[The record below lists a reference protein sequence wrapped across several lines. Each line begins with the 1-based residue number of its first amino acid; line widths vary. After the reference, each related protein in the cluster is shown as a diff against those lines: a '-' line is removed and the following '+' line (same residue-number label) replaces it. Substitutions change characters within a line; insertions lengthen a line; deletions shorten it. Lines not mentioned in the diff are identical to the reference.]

1 MANGGDGLEQAI
13 GGDGGVAAAQ
23 AASASNGVQGLAQA
37 LHGLI
42 EVQTSSGFTKHLR
55 PPTSFQPE
63 NRSEELSK
71 WMDWR
76 FQFETFVGAVDAS
89 MLNHMKQAEK
99 EENPINDGNPQIRA
113 QSERLYSLLT
123 ALMKQRP
130 LRLVRGVSNQNGL
143 EAWRILTKDLQLR
156 TRQRSLALVQALNKV
171 QFDATKSVTEQLPQ
185 YDLMVRE
192 YEKSSQT
199 TYPDDL
205 KIASV
210 VAALPPN
217 LRVHIQMALQDDTTF
232 EDLRQRIELYEQV
245 SQRWMSEGGLQLSV
259 RPMAE
264 VEDKGGP
271 MEVDAVWSKDGGRKG
286 GKKGGKKG
294 KDKGKQK
301 GKGSWSKD
309 GGKKGGKPFVK
320 GDGKKGKGMGTC
332 HNCGKPGHYAKDC
345 WSKKVRR
352 VEEEGQDAKG
362 SATVTTKDGQTS
374 ASTGS
379 SAHTGGRSS
388 TAGVRRVRLVTP
400 TGLATMEIFDL
411 TQGDSNEE
419 QETSEAEDE
428 TSELTIFAVTEIAET
443 YEAMDDEE
451 TFYDCDEELK
461 EELKPPSMEETEA
474 QTSGRRDDGEA
485 KAMVEPMKICMI
497 KNVVALEVPSVIMTI
512 DSGADVSVATERFYN
527 LGVPGAGKPIEM
539 IDAQGAKICSRGN
552 RRLRLQAQTRDG
564 EVIEFIEQF
573 ALGVGVTHPLLSFGR
588 LLKQGWGLSKDDHG
602 LFLEHPEKTVKIPA
616 RLEQNSLVMDVKI
629 CAVRAEGDEPEELQV
644 NAVSG
649 GREEAVESGGDT
661 RPPEHPSTAATSE
674 NAAATC
680 EKGDT
685 EDDDVTM
692 ELMHQLSNEGDPGQD
707 ESRSPGYTTEESG
720 DIMVKG
726 SSSEDG
732 KVKEK
737 LARWER
743 WNFKFK
749 EVKKEPVELSSPEE
763 QVRPVRGAP
772 RQLHGYIS
780 RELGLLERLPG
791 WHALPNGIVV
801 HSKPMASHFHDPSS
815 SFGDEWCGRLTLA
828 KMTDGSDQWEQL
840 ENLANYKDTPL
851 PFRPLPHGPRTT
863 LTFVAPGLIK
873 DYFVV
878 TSEVPVSQYPL
889 LNGEP
894 ASWPEDEHEDQE
906 GGEIPWLAAGG
917 GERPEIAEDVHFV
930 DPDELEVSIDEL
942 TFNKDNKLKDLQD
955 MCRKLGLPTSGSKVK
970 VLRRLQQYKH
980 HEEEKIAYEIAQR
993 LYSEQRRE
1001 AIPVKTPK
1009 LPTKH
1014 EQELHQL
1021 THLPFQAWCQQCV
1034 ATRAKEDVRTDADTA
1049 DRKDR
1054 GRNVISFDYGYTYTS
1069 GAAEE
1074 KQWGT
1079 ALYVAESESKAVLCI
1094 PVQAK
1099 GSLSLRQ
1106 ITEELTRFSMQV
1118 CNTQPIVFQSDGE
1131 RATRQILRAVQ
1142 HARASIGLT
1151 TEIRTTAREQHAS
1164 NGQAE
1169 RTVQSVRKL
1178 ANTLR
1183 SFAEE
1188 KTGIK
1193 ITGDMH
1199 CYPWSFRHAAW
1210 LMVRYRVINGCTS
1223 FEALTDRK
1231 YNGKVALWGE
1241 TVLFKDVTAFRNKGD
1256 PVYKKGLWMGK
1267 SAWSDSHICLTR
1279 SGAVEA
1285 RSIRRLPD
1293 QFDGQMLVNSKGLPW
1308 QYSIQGILMKSRFAA
1323 RQRQAEAVEDAE
1335 GNEMIEQ
1342 EAKTVGEDVALGM
1355 YGHGPVLGQGT
1366 PGFPLEGY
1374 PRTPGINPKP
1384 ATPAPRTPARPAV
1397 APATPGT
1404 TTQTWREKAKA
1415 RPFPTT
1421 AEDESPSRKISRLPI
1436 PESMRGEP
1444 ARNFMQDTEDVSPK
1458 RQKTAEAAKP
1468 ATSVETER
1476 HAPGSSSVTTLPQG
1490 SLKRE
1495 LFSLPWDAEDDE
1507 KLRMSPK
1514 KKVRA
1519 IQEEFPG
1526 GDDLLAE
1533 EILQSALND
1542 VSEDEEGEGHAKE
1555 RPPDVSEEELAAL
1568 DDEACRHEERRLEQM
1583 GVLEKVKDGETDEE
1597 GSYVLTSKMVI
1608 TWKFRDEQGGW
1619 FRRARLVG
1627 RQFKWSVFTEDSFAP
1642 TSASVVVRMLLRLQ
1656 MQTGL
1661 ALYTLDVKD
1670 AFLLMDQPADEKAMI
1685 VTNNGKYKLK
1695 KNLPGQR
1702 NAAAQWF
1709 KGFCAVARDYGM
1721 VQDVMQPTMMKKN
1734 QKAHDEGGG
1743 RLFLTIHVDDLLLIG
1758 DEEEVE
1764 RFISYMEQKSWKVE
1778 KRGPLYQGNFSY
1790 LKRNMEMI
1798 ENGIVIRPD
1807 KEHIKALAK
1816 VTNVENRKFRT
1827 TPGDSN
1833 FTKLSKDD
1841 EPMAD
1846 EDVTKYRSAVGKILY
1861 IAPDRPDIQF
1871 VAQGLASLMQ
1881 KPTKKAWR
1889 AMQHVSSY
1897 LLGTIDEGILL
1908 EHGPKG
1914 RSVLNVNEDTHE
1926 WEDDSKANLLEVI
1939 CDADYAGQQATRK
1952 SVSSVQL
1959 YLNGGLMEPYV
1970 RCQRCIALS
1979 SGESEY
1985 VAMVG
1990 GCSEGLFLKH
2000 ERKENE
2006 DNEETWWIRPLL
2018 TLVCLAVVGAL
2029 SLTRWLWE
2037 KGRQWFNGRRVHDD
2051 GSMARQEPEE
2061 EEQPQEPDE
2070 EMDIEKVNMQWQI
2083 VRLEVAIAEKDEYLK
2098 EMTEEKDRM
2107 MNEYLR
2113 FADMNVNLRGQLDDL
2128 REENLGLTNR
2138 LLRGGGSRDAKG
2150 EEIRR
2155 LGEEVKR
2162 MKEANDLLKAR
2173 IGEMKQEANTMTRQ
2187 SLNEVK
2193 FVMDRKR

>member
-1 MANGGDGLEQAI
+1 MASDGAGLEQAI
-13 GGDGGVAAAQ
+13 GGDGGAAAAQ
-23 AASASNGVQGLAQA
+23 AASASSGVQGLVQA

-42 EVQTSSGFTKHLR
+42 EVQKSSGFTKHLR

-89 MLNHMKQAEK
+89 MLNHMKHAEK

-123 ALMKQRP
+123 GLMKQRP

-143 EAWRILTKDLQLR
+143 EAWRILTKDLQPR

-192 YEKSSQT
+192 YERSSQT

-309 GGKKGGKPFVK
+309 GGKKGKGGKPSVK

-419 QETSEAEDE
+419 QEGSEAEDE

-461 EELKPPSMEETEA
+461 DELKPPSMEETEA
-474 QTSGRRDDGEA
+474 QTSGHRDDGEA

-512 DSGADVSVATERFYN
+512 DSGADVSVAPERFYN

-539 IDAQGAKICSRGN
+539 IDAQGAKICSKGN

-616 RLEQNSLVMDVKI
+616 RLERNSLVMDVKI

-649 GREEAVESGGDT
+649 GREEAVESGGDA
-661 RPPEHPSTAATSE
+661 RPPEHPSTPAGES
-674 NAAATC
+674 AAAAC
-680 EKGDT
+680 EKGDN

-692 ELMHQLSNEGDPGQD
+692 ELMHQLSNEDDPGQD

-749 EVKKEPVELSSPEE
+749 EVKKEPVELASPEE

-894 ASWPEDEHEDQE
+894 ASWPEDEQEDQE

-1151 TEIRTTAREQHAS
+1151 TEIRTTSREQHAS

-1267 SAWSDSHICLTR
+1267 STWSDSHICLTR

-1458 RQKTAEAAKP
+1458 RQKTAEAGKP
-1468 ATSVETER
+1468 ETSMETER
-1476 HAPGSSSVTTLPQG
+1476 HTLGSSSVTTLPQG

-1526 GDDLLAE
+1526 GDDMLAE

-1583 GVLEKVKDGETDEE
+1583 GVLEKVKDGEPDEE

-1685 VTNNGKYKLK
+1685 VTSNGKYKLK

-1709 KGFCAVARDYGM
+1709 KGFCAVARNYGM
-1721 VQDVMQPTMMKKN
+1721 VQDVMQPTMMKKD
-1734 QKAHDEGGG
+1734 KKVKDEDNG

-1827 TPGDSN
+1827 TPGDSS

-1939 CDADYAGQQATRK
+1939 CEADYAGQQATRK

-1959 YLNGGLMEPYV
+1959 YLNGGLMESYV

-2000 ERKENE
+2000 C
-2006 DNEETWWIRPLL
+2006 WSFL
-2018 TLVCLAVVGAL
+2018 T
-2029 SLTRWLWE
+2029 
-2037 KGRQWFNGRRVHDD
+2037 
-2051 GSMARQEPEE
+2051 
-2061 EEQPQEPDE
+2061 
-2070 EMDIEKVNMQWQI
+2070 
-2083 VRLEVAIAEKDEYLK
+2083 
-2098 EMTEEKDRM
+2098 
-2107 MNEYLR
+2107 
-2113 FADMNVNLRGQLDDL
+2113 
-2128 REENLGLTNR
+2128 
-2138 LLRGGGSRDAKG
+2138 G
-2150 EEIRR
+2150 EEINMVCRSDSSAAR
-2155 LGEEVKR
+2155 ALAGRIGVGRTRHIAAGLLWLQEKTNAKELRVTGVPTAINVSDIGTKILSKAR
-2162 MKEANDLLKAR
+2162 MKGLKFL
-2173 IGEMKQEANTMTRQ
+2173 IKMVDG
-2187 SLNEVK
+2187 
-2193 FVMDRKR
+2193 D

>member
-1 MANGGDGLEQAI
+1 
-13 GGDGGVAAAQ
+13 
-23 AASASNGVQGLAQA
+23 
-37 LHGLI
+37 
-42 EVQTSSGFTKHLR
+42 
-55 PPTSFQPE
+55 
-63 NRSEELSK
+63 
-71 WMDWR
+71 
-76 FQFETFVGAVDAS
+76 
-89 MLNHMKQAEK
+89 
-99 EENPINDGNPQIRA
+99 
-113 QSERLYSLLT
+113 
-123 ALMKQRP
+123 
-130 LRLVRGVSNQNGL
+130 
-143 EAWRILTKDLQLR
+143 
-156 TRQRSLALVQALNKV
+156 
-171 QFDATKSVTEQLPQ
+171 
-185 YDLMVRE
+185 
-192 YEKSSQT
+192 
-199 TYPDDL
+199 
-205 KIASV
+205 
-210 VAALPPN
+210 
-217 LRVHIQMALQDDTTF
+217 
-232 EDLRQRIELYEQV
+232 
-245 SQRWMSEGGLQLSV
+245 
-259 RPMAE
+259 
-264 VEDKGGP
+264 
-271 MEVDAVWSKDGGRKG
+271 
-286 GKKGGKKG
+286 
-294 KDKGKQK
+294 
-301 GKGSWSKD
+301 
-309 GGKKGGKPFVK
+309 
-320 GDGKKGKGMGTC
+320 
-332 HNCGKPGHYAKDC
+332 
-345 WSKKVRR
+345 
-352 VEEEGQDAKG
+352 
-362 SATVTTKDGQTS
+362 
-374 ASTGS
+374 
-379 SAHTGGRSS
+379 
-388 TAGVRRVRLVTP
+388 
-400 TGLATMEIFDL
+400 MEIFDL

-419 QETSEAEDE
+419 QEASEAEDE

-461 EELKPPSMEETEA
+461 DELKPPSMEETEA

-512 DSGADVSVATERFYN
+512 DSGADVSVAPERFYN

-616 RLEQNSLVMDVKI
+616 RLERNSLVMDVKI

-661 RPPEHPSTAATSE
+661 RPPEHPSTAASGE
-674 NAAATC
+674 SAAAAC
-680 EKGDT
+680 EKGDN
-685 EDDDVTM
+685 EDDDVTL

-707 ESRSPGYTTEESG
+707 ESRSPGYTTEESS

-749 EVKKEPVELSSPEE
+749 EVRKEPVELSSPEE

-772 RQLHGYIS
+772 RQLHAYIS

-894 ASWPEDEHEDQE
+894 ASWPEDEQEDQE

-970 VLRRLQQYKH
+970 VLRRLQQHKH

-1106 ITEELTRFSMQV
+1106 ITEELTRFSMQ
-1118 CNTQPIVFQSDGE
+1118 
-1131 RATRQILRAVQ
+1131 
-1142 HARASIGLT
+1142 
-1151 TEIRTTAREQHAS
+1151 
-1164 NGQAE
+1164 
-1169 RTVQSVRKL
+1169 
-1178 ANTLR
+1178 
-1183 SFAEE
+1183 
-1188 KTGIK
+1188 
-1193 ITGDMH
+1193 
-1199 CYPWSFRHAAW
+1199 
-1210 LMVRYRVINGCTS
+1210 
-1223 FEALTDRK
+1223 
-1231 YNGKVALWGE
+1231 
-1241 TVLFKDVTAFRNKGD
+1241 
-1256 PVYKKGLWMGK
+1256 
-1267 SAWSDSHICLTR
+1267 
-1279 SGAVEA
+1279 
-1285 RSIRRLPD
+1285 
-1293 QFDGQMLVNSKGLPW
+1293 
-1308 QYSIQGILMKSRFAA
+1308 
-1323 RQRQAEAVEDAE
+1323 AVEDAE

-1355 YGHGPVLGQGT
+1355 YGHGP
-1366 PGFPLEGY
+1366 
-1374 PRTPGINPKP
+1374 
-1384 ATPAPRTPARPAV
+1384 
-1397 APATPGT
+1397 
-1404 TTQTWREKAKA
+1404 
-1415 RPFPTT
+1415 
-1421 AEDESPSRKISRLPI
+1421 
-1436 PESMRGEP
+1436 
-1444 ARNFMQDTEDVSPK
+1444 DTEDVSPK

-1526 GDDLLAE
+1526 GDDMLAE

-1583 GVLEKVKDGETDEE
+1583 GVLEKVKDGEPDEE
-1597 GSYVLTSKMVI
+1597 G
-1608 TWKFRDEQGGW
+1608 E
-1619 FRRARLVG
+1619 
-1627 RQFKWSVFTEDSFAP
+1627 
-1642 TSASVVVRMLLRLQ
+1642 
-1656 MQTGL
+1656 
-1661 ALYTLDVKD
+1661 
-1670 AFLLMDQPADEKAMI
+1670 
-1685 VTNNGKYKLK
+1685 
-1695 KNLPGQR
+1695 
-1702 NAAAQWF
+1702 
-1709 KGFCAVARDYGM
+1709 
-1721 VQDVMQPTMMKKN
+1721 
-1734 QKAHDEGGG
+1734 
-1743 RLFLTIHVDDLLLIG
+1743 
-1758 DEEEVE
+1758 
-1764 RFISYMEQKSWKVE
+1764 
-1778 KRGPLYQGNFSY
+1778 
-1790 LKRNMEMI
+1790 
-1798 ENGIVIRPD
+1798 
-1807 KEHIKALAK
+1807 
-1816 VTNVENRKFRT
+1816 
-1827 TPGDSN
+1827 
-1833 FTKLSKDD
+1833 
-1841 EPMAD
+1841 
-1846 EDVTKYRSAVGKILY
+1846 
-1861 IAPDRPDIQF
+1861 
-1871 VAQGLASLMQ
+1871 
-1881 KPTKKAWR
+1881 
-1889 AMQHVSSY
+1889 
-1897 LLGTIDEGILL
+1897 
-1908 EHGPKG
+1908 
-1914 RSVLNVNEDTHE
+1914 
-1926 WEDDSKANLLEVI
+1926 
-1939 CDADYAGQQATRK
+1939 
-1952 SVSSVQL
+1952 
-1959 YLNGGLMEPYV
+1959 
-1970 RCQRCIALS
+1970 
-1979 SGESEY
+1979 
-1985 VAMVG
+1985 
-1990 GCSEGLFLKH
+1990 
-2000 ERKENE
+2000 
-2006 DNEETWWIRPLL
+2006 
-2018 TLVCLAVVGAL
+2018 
-2029 SLTRWLWE
+2029 
-2037 KGRQWFNGRRVHDD
+2037 
-2051 GSMARQEPEE
+2051 EPEE
-2061 EEQPQEPDE
+2061 KQQPQQVEDE
-2070 EMDIEKVNMQWQI
+2070 TDIEKVNMQWQI
-2083 VRLEVAIAEKDEYLK
+2083 VRLEVALAENDEYLK

-2107 MNEYLR
+2107 MHEYLR
-2113 FADMNVNLRGQLDDL
+2113 FADMNVNLRGQLEDL

-2138 LLRGGGSRDAKG
+2138 LLRRGGSHDEKE
-2150 EEIRR
+2150 EEIQR
-2155 LGEEVKR
+2155 LDEEIKQVK
-2162 MKEANDLLKAR
+2162 EVNVLLKAR
-2173 IGEMKQEANTMTRQ
+2173 IDEMNQASNSRLKESLDGVKFEMERKQWMMTHSGECYHAETCSHVANRAKKTIRPPDLPFLSRKPDYPARCNQ
-2187 SLNEVK
+2187 SGGNQIPKRKGEDEPPGTSSLEETGVQDLRAQCNEEEMDEIRVRMVKNEVCAVRADDIEGEPMTVENEGNGNDGGNGDHVEVPEGDRGVK
-2193 FVMDRKR
+2193 RTAEQVEETRRMEEHQTLALMQELSEQIPTPGGDQPVEETPMKKSKTVEAEARESGSPGYTTEESGDVVVKQAVKMEECRRTTACVAPGLIRDYFVLNSGEEEKLAYEVAQRLFAEFGANSVWLRKAPKIPEAMRGEPAGSFPPGSFSYLMEIIEKGITIRPDQQHIKELATLTNVSWTSIRLEAAIWLLWLDSRVTVAHPSSLSTLLEATEASLSRDEALPASPRQVNRGDLVGHLDLAHLDTGQAEAIQIAEKKAWLTAFVVRVQDATKKPGIVGWMSRHWKA